1 MGVLRG
7 RQAVERG
14 CRVTEHSRKLIESLG
29 YPLRHFVN
37 GYAEC
42 AAWCGMVLLED
53 GYISPEQRG
62 EPFAD
67 SVWESFVSD
76 CRAFLEDNREDL
88 DRVNSDGTEPRSWE
102 SLGHDFFLS
111 RNGHGAGY
119 FDRGREEWWRR
130 LQDAARPWGDVSFVV
145 EDGELVQA

>member
-1 MGVLRG
+1 M
-7 RQAVERG
+7 
-14 CRVTEHSRKLIESLG
+14 TEHSRKLIESLG
-29 YPLRHFVN
+29 YPLRPFVT

-42 AAWCGMVLLED
+42 AAWCGFVLEESEED
-53 GYISPEQRG
+53 FGSCSRTPDEC
-62 EPFAD
+62 EESFAD

-88 DRVNSDGTEPRSWE
+88 DRANSDGTEPRSWD

-130 LQDAARPWGDVSFVV
+130 LQDAARPLGDVSFVV
-145 EDGELVQA
+145 SGGELVDAEGGAA